1 MKDGTPEIR
10 PAGFDDAQAIFLL
23 IKQYPRELL
32 PRPISDIVQNID
44 RFIVCESR
52 GRIVGCAAWQIL
64 PEIGSPQRPSVE
76 IQSVAVQRT
85 HGRRGIGRALIQ
97 GVIEKISPLHA
108 AQVIVLTFAPDFFKR
123 MGFRPIAKK
132 KLMHKIYMGCINCS
146 KYHDPLT
153 CPEMA
158 MVMTP

>member
-1 MKDGTPEIR
+1 MKGSAHKIR
-10 PAGFDDAQAIFLL
+10 PAGFEDAQAIFDL

-32 PRPISDIVQNID
+32 PRPIGDIVQNID

-52 GRIVGCAAWQIL
+52 GRIVGCAAWKIL

-76 IQSVAVQRT
+76 IQSLAVA
-85 HGRRGIGRALIQ
+85 RRLSRCGIGKALVRGTIDR
-97 GVIEKISPLHA
+97 IRPLHA
-108 AQVIVLTFAPDFFKR
+108 AQIIVLTFAPDFFKQ
-123 MGFRPIAKK
+123 MGFRPIAKRR
-132 KLMHKIYMGCINCS
+132 LMHKIYMGCINCS

-158 MVMTP
+158 MTMTP